1 MGETDEARTPQAP
14 TERKSAAT
22 GPVRAVLR
30 LRTLSPL
37 GLNTPQ
43 TEVIDRLRTLTEDD
57 PRVDLD
63 VDVWSSSTGS
73 RWADDPDPFDGR
85 ETVAE
90 FEQWADEAGCTL
102 RPAFDR
108 RPSAPRR
115 DEEEGAER
123 IFTPLIT
130 LAVYDGERLRAVYPH
145 VDGDEVRT
153 IHDGVEALESMLRDA
168 EQSANERHEN
178 RAILIE

>member
-1 MGETDEARTPQAP
+1 MGEIDEVRTHQAP
-14 TERKSAAT
+14 NERKSAAT

-30 LRTLSPL
+30 LRTLGPFE
-37 GLNTPQ
+37 LNPPQ

-63 VDVWSSSTGS
+63 VDVWQPSMGS
-73 RWADDPDPFDGR
+73 AWSDDRDPFDGR

-90 FEQWADEAGCTL
+90 FEQWADEQECTL

-108 RPSAPRR
+108 RSDALD
-115 DEEEGAER
+115 DEEGRGGR
-123 IFTPLIT
+123 IITPLIT
-130 LAVYDGERLRAVYPH
+130 LALYDEERLRAVYPH
-145 VDGDEVRT
+145 GDGDVIRT

-168 EQSANERHEN
+168 KQSVNEQHESQ
-178 RAILIE
+178 AVLIE